1 MASIRKRGETFT
13 ITAYMGYDEQ
23 GKQRKKTTTFRPPDG
38 VTAGKAE
45 KLARAFA
52 ATWEEKIRGYVALD
66 ENRTFSEL
74 AEWYYST
81 VAPQTLKPNVLVNYR
96 KGIYDHIIPVIGR
109 EKLKNI
115 TPPMLDSLFAELQK
129 SGNMEQ
135 HFRLKDKA
143 LCDGMKRQELAE
155 KAGIERTTLYTMLR
169 GGTVSRATAEKVAV
183 ALGMKV
189 DRVFDNLTEKT
200 GLSGASTNK
209 LKLNLS
215 AIFTAAVKKEIMRRN
230 PCKLVT
236 PPKVDTAP
244 AAYLNEQQCHELLDL
259 LSQQPDFQFE
269 VIINLF
275 IASGIRAGELSALY
289 WDDINLETGM
299 MFIRH
304 TLVKVGAEYVR
315 QEPKTIDSTRRIILP
330 EYIIGLLKKHKALQ
344 AEQRFKLGTAWKDK
358 NLVFTNLSGGF
369 YLGTNMNNKLKRI
382 IAGTDLPQDLHLHSM
397 RHTHASLLINS
408 DVAARVIADRL
419 GHSTTKTTLD
429 TYSHVFAE
437 SEARAMQAIDM
448 ALFRQTR

>member
-23 GKQRKKTTTFRPPDG
+23 GKQRKKTTTYRPPDG

-45 KLARAFA
+45 KLARTFA

-66 ENRTFSEL
+66 ENRTFAEL
-74 AEWYYST
+74 AERYYST
-81 VAPQTLKPNVLVNYR
+81 VASQTLKPNVLVNYR

-109 EKLKNI
+109 EKPKNI
-115 TPPMLDSLFAELQK
+115 TPPMLDSLFSELQK

-135 HFRLKDKA
+135 HLRMKDKA
-143 LCDGMKRQELAE
+143 LFEGIKRDEFAE
-155 KAGIERTTLYTMLR
+155 KNGINRTTVYSLLR
-169 GGTVSRATAEKVAV
+169 GDTVSRATAEKVAA

-189 DRVFDNLTEKT
+189 EKAVNDVTEKR

-259 LSQQPDFQFE
+259 LAQQPDFQFE

-275 IASGIRAGELSALY
+275 IAPGIRAGELSALY
-289 WDDINLETGM
+289 WENINLETGM

-330 EYIIGLLKKHKALQ
+330 EYIIGLLKKHKTLQ
-344 AEQRFKLGTAWKDK
+344 AEQRLKLGRAWKDG
-358 NLVFTNLSGGF
+358 NLVFANLSGGF

-437 SEARAMQAIDM
+437 SEARAMQAVDM
-448 ALFRQTR
+448 ALFRRTK